1 MSEAAAETNKATKET
16 RAASKYERVEFA
28 AIPGWNDDNH
38 ASALK
43 AFRISCK
50 RLGEIAANPAKDSKF
65 KPDPKIL
72 GICGALTAIPANVK
86 AEAAR
91 QFFEHYFDA
100 HKVVHTGPDGLLTGY
115 YEPIVEGSR
124 TADERFK
131 TPIYKRPADLVDVVD
146 ESNRGTKNGVFT
158 HLRQTVAGLVP
169 FATRDEIDKGALKGQ
184 KLELMYLEDPV
195 EVFFVQIQGSAK
207 VRLRDGKIVRV
218 GYDGKNGHP
227 YSSIGR
233 YLIDKGEI
241 PVERMSLDALREWLK
256 ANPDKA
262 RDAMWFNKSYVFF
275 KEHPDVGNEG
285 PHGVHQIPLT
295 TGRSLA
301 LDPGYHAIGLPVFVV
316 SPTLRHAPSTKG
328 GFRRL
333 MIAQDVG
340 SAIKGPERGDIY
352 FGSGLKAGKLA
363 GVTKHRGNFFVLLPK
378 EAKAQV
384 KKRET
389 ASEAAKPEV
398 AKPKTP

>member
-1 MSEAAAETNKATKET
+1 MSGALAENNKGPKEA
-16 RAASKYERVEFA
+16 RVASKYERVEFA
-28 AIPGWNDDNH
+28 AVPGWSEDNH
-38 ASALK
+38 AAALK
-43 AFRISCK
+43 AFRVSCK
-50 RLGEIAANPAKDSKF
+50 RLGEISANPARDSKF
-65 KPDPKIL
+65 KPDARIL
-72 GICGALTAIPANVK
+72 GICGAMAELPVK
-86 AEAAR
+86 VRPEAAR
-91 QFFEHYFDA
+91 LFFERYFDP
-100 HKVVHTGPDGLLTGY
+100 HKVVHSGPDGLLTGY
-115 YEPIVEGSR
+115 FEPIVEGSR

-131 TPIYKRPADLVDVVD
+131 TPIYRRPADLVDVVD
-146 ESNRGTKNGVFT
+146 ESNRGTKNGAFT
-158 HLRQTVAGLVP
+158 HLRQTIAGLVP

-184 KLELMYLEDPV
+184 QLELLYLEDPV

-233 YLIDKGEI
+233 FLIDKGEI
-241 PVERMSLDALREWLK
+241 PVERMSLDALRTWLK
-256 ANPDKA
+256 ANPEKA
-262 RDAMWFNKSYVFF
+262 REAMWFNKSYVFF
-275 KEHPDVGNEG
+275 REHADKGGEG

-301 LDPGYHAIGLPVFVV
+301 LDPGFHSIGLPVFVV
-316 SPTLRHAPSTKG
+316 SPTLKHAPGSAL

-352 FGSGLKAGKLA
+352 FGSGVRAGKLA
-363 GVTKHRGNFFVLLPK
+363 GITKHRGNFFVLLPK

-389 ASEAAKPEV
+389 ATEV
-398 AKPKTP
+398 AKPKAP

>member
-1 MSEAAAETNKATKET
+1 MSDVPAETSKAPKE
-16 RAASKYERVEFA
+16 AKAPSKYERIEFA
-28 AIPGWNDDNH
+28 AIPGWGDDNH

-50 RLGEIAANPAKDSKF
+50 RLAELSANPAKDSKF

-72 GICGALTAIPANVK
+72 GICAALAEVPANVK
-86 AEAAR
+86 PEAAR
-91 QFFEHYFDA
+91 AFFERYFDP
-100 HKVVHTGPDGLLTGY
+100 HKVVHSGPDGLLTGY
-115 YEPIVEGSR
+115 FEPIVEGSR
-124 TADERFK
+124 TADARFN

-241 PVERMSLDALREWLK
+241 PVERMSLDALRAWLK
-256 ANPDKA
+256 ANPEKA
-262 RDAMWFNKSYVFF
+262 REAMWFNKSYVFF
-275 KEHPDVGNEG
+275 REHADKDGEG

-301 LDPGYHAIGLPVFVV
+301 VDPGYHAIGLPIFVV
-316 SPTLRHAPSTKG
+316 SPTLTHAPSSKR

-340 SAIKGPERGDIY
+340 SAIKGPERGDLY
-352 FGSGLKAGKLA
+352 FGSGDKAGQIA
-363 GVTKHRGNFFVLLPK
+363 GITKHRGNFFVLLPK
-378 EAKAQV
+378 ETKAQV

-389 ASEAAKPEV
+389 ATEV
-398 AKPKTP
+398 ARPKTP